1 LFGTYTIERGI
12 LLPAHKNRTAHLAI
26 EPLPA
31 PERLVVPLL
40 QHQGSPARPVVAAGA
55 RVLMGQ
61 LIAEP
66 ADSTSAAMHSPVSG
80 TVVSIGLFAHP
91 QADRLPA
98 IEIENDG
105 RDERAPASPA
115 MAQWQTAAPADI
127 CRAVERAGVVGMGS
141 AGHPTH
147 VRLSLPAGRAVET
160 LVINGAESEPSLA
173 ADHRLMVEHLDEVL
187 TGGLILGRALSATRI
202 FVALQLDRRDIVKTV
217 AKRLTSEPF
226 TGMRLAKLLPR
237 YPAGN
242 EKVLA
247 TALTRR
253 EVPSG
258 GGALDIGCA
267 VFNVATARA
276 VWNAVVNGTP
286 LYERVIT
293 VGGPAVAEP
302 RNLLV
307 RVGTPLRVVLAACK
321 ADLGAAAK
329 VVMGGPMTGLAQ
341 ADLNTPVVKWTTA
354 VTALDSCPPSE
365 RACACIGCGSCVKYC
380 PMRLVPAA
388 LAKYVAVRRVD
399 DVRNWGVNDCIEC
412 GCCAWVC
419 PSKINLVHYLKLG
432 KHYVAA
438 DSAGNS

>member
-12 LLPAHKNRTAHLAI
+12 LLPLHKNRTAHLAT

-40 QHQGSPARPVVAAGA
+40 QHQGSPARAVVTAGD

-61 LIAEP
+61 RIAEP
-66 ADSTSAAMHSPVSG
+66 ADPTSAAVHAPVSG

-98 IEIENDG
+98 IELENDG
-105 RDERAPASPA
+105 RDERAPTAPA
-115 MAQWQTAAPADI
+115 LSQWQTATPEDI
-127 CRAVERAGVVGMGS
+127 RRAAERAGVVGMGG
-141 AGHPTH
+141 AGLPTH
-147 VRLSLPAGRAVET
+147 AKLALPAGRVVET
-160 LVINGAESEPSLA
+160 LVINGAESEPSLT

-187 TGGLILGRALSATRI
+187 TGGLIIARALSATRI
-202 FVALQLDRRDIVKTV
+202 FVALQLDRRDLVKAV
-217 AKRLTSEPF
+217 AKRLTAEPF
-226 TGMRLAKLLPR
+226 TTIRLARLYTR

-258 GGALDIGCA
+258 GSVLDIGCA

-276 VWNAVVNGTP
+276 VWNAVVNGVP
-286 LYERVIT
+286 LYERIIT
-293 VGGPAVAEP
+293 VGGPAVAQP

-307 RVGTPLRVVLAACK
+307 RVGTPLRLVLEACK
-321 ADLGAAAK
+321 TDLGAAAK
-329 VVMGGPMTGLAQ
+329 IVMGGPMAGLAQ
-341 ADLNTPVVKWTTA
+341 ADLSTPVVKWTTA
-354 VTALDSCPPSE
+354 VTALDTCPPAE
-365 RACACIGCGSCVKYC
+365 RACACIRCGSCVKYC

-388 LAKYVAVRRVD
+388 LAKFVAVRRVD
-399 DVRNWGVNDCIEC
+399 EARDWGVNDCIEC

-432 KHYVAA
+432 KHYVADDA
-438 DSAGNS
+438 ARGS